1 MDVEEAIEGF
11 NLTIDEVYA
20 KSFETK
26 GMSYI
31 IEGKSALVFD
41 GDCGVMLVS
50 YVTGVVTY
58 ALVECTFFEDFSD
71 LLPEIIEKLKR
82 E

>member
-1 MDVEEAIEGF
+1 MEVEEAIEGF
-11 NLTIDEVYA
+11 NLTIDEFYD

-31 IEGKSALVFD
+31 IEGNSALVFD
-41 GDCGVMLVS
+41 GDSGAMVVS

-71 LLPEIIEKLKR
+71 LLPEIIEKLKG